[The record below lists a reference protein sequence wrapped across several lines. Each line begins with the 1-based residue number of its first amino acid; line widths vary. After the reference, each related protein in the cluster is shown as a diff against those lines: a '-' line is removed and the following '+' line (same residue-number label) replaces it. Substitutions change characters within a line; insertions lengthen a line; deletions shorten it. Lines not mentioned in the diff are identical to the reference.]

1 MFSRLASI
9 VLAVVAAAVVLS
21 DAPTVATAV
30 VLSDAPT
37 VATPTTLA
45 DVLSNAGS
53 GAAIVLAHGQYNLII
68 IRGRKWSPAVS
79 IDATEAQVRGVRIN
93 DVSGLTWHG
102 GEFDGGDVE
111 RSGINVNTSDHIVI
125 DGVRFSNY
133 LRNGIGLG
141 TVSDGRVTNNSF
153 SNSSS
158 DGINIAMSRRIIVD
172 SNRCVDFRPSP
183 GAHPDC
189 IQLWSRPEQPPTSD
203 IVIRNNKAIGDMQG
217 FTAFNHVRK
226 GIDDGGFDRITI
238 EHNFARITAYHGVT
252 VMNCRD
258 CIIRHNRVETLP
270 NARNPRS
277 LTWIKVIGGDGVTNC
292 DNVAAAYPNDPG
304 RSKCGDGS

>member
-158 DGINIAMSRRIIVD
+158 DGINIA
-172 SNRCVDFRPSP
+172 
-183 GAHPDC
+183 
-189 IQLWSRPEQPPTSD
+189 